1 MELREEVLKKYA
13 IIRNLTDINGIIKE
27 HEHIYMPKQMSLGV
41 ELEVIGAASN
51 YLYGVMLDGFE
62 GKEDITIRDK
72 KYPGVEIISPI
83 LRSNNVD
90 DVLGVAEQLKM
101 IGMHTNKSCG
111 GHIHIGADY
120 LEVKE
125 DSQKINDEATK
136 YAWKSLLEMWKSNE
150 EIMYKITNRVGEEHR
165 GIRFAKPIAPKI
177 EEMLVYD
184 DTSMNVYAYKEM
196 VKNEQTEKEP
206 YVSER
211 FFSLNFSNLNDE
223 KDTLEFRLANGTI
236 EPKELKANIE
246 LFMSFVD
253 ISKKI
258 GIVRYKEKN
267 KSKLT
272 KKEEELLKKYKEICT
287 NIEIS
292 EEEKKNKL
300 FEIMFDDEKRQIYD
314 ERYEKSTFN
323 LEEEMQKIEHK
334 SNNHPNEYGA
344 QLTDEELDKLRDY
357 KKNTR
362 EKEEVKYTQND
373 LEESANEIP
382 KERINRV
389 RTFFKRIIELMQHH
403 RIGKEE
409 KSNKDDLER

>member
-1 MELREEVLKKYA
+1 MLKKCA
-13 IIRNLTDINGIIKE
+13 IIKNLTNENGIIKN
-27 HEHIYMPKQMSLGV
+27 HEHIYMPDQMTLGV
-41 ELEVIGAASN
+41 ELEIVGMASN
-51 YLYGVMLDGFE
+51 YLYGTLIKGFK
-62 GKEDITIRDK
+62 GKNDNTIKDE

-83 LRSNNVD
+83 LKSSNVD
-90 DVLGVAEQLKM
+90 DVLGVAKQLTM
-101 IGMHTNKSCG
+101 LGEYTNNSCG
-111 GHIHIGADY
+111 GHIHIGANY
-120 LEVKE
+120 LEIK
-125 DSQKINDEATK
+125 DDIQKINEEATK
-136 YAWKSLLEMWKSNE
+136 FVWKSLIEMWKSNE
-150 EIMYKITNRVGEEHR
+150 EIMYKITNRTGEKHR
-165 GIRFAKPIAPKI
+165 GIEFAKPIAPKI
-177 EEMLVYD
+177 EEMLAYD
-184 DTSMNVYAYKEM
+184 DTSMNVYGYKKM
-196 VKNEQTEKEP
+196 LKNIQTEKEP
-206 YVSER
+206 YENER
-211 FFSLNFSNLNDE
+211 YFSLNFSNLNDE

-334 SNNHPNEYGA
+334 SNDHPNEYGE
-344 QLTDEELDKLRDY
+344 QLTNEEFKKLRNY

-362 EKEEVKYTQND
+362 EKEEVKFTQND
-373 LEESANEIP
+373 LEELADEIP
-382 KERINRV
+382 KERISRV
-389 RTFFKRIIELMQHH
+389 RTFFKRIIELMQCH

-409 KSNKDDLER
+409 KSDKDDLER